1 MIQHTSR
8 SPSPARNYCR
18 FPKDSDYDTFDTTHL
33 TTSLL
38 LSPGSLVSFD
48 TEHRV
53 EAGNQYDNPLDRY
66 NFMAFVFV
74 VEKAT
79 NKSVPI
85 NTFAVG
91 DSGPG
96 DFTTTSVEVPT
107 RNQVTY
113 DTEGG
118 LTTIEVESHTISAT
132 VRHSTRARALTFS
145 MFAIN
150 WVLTLCSVT
159 IASIVVR
166 RRGKVEGGVALLPI
180 TVILSTPTIRN
191 LYVDSP
197 PFGIFLGTHQNFRA
211 APLQI
216 IYAPL

>member
-1 MIQHTSR
+1 M
-8 SPSPARNYCR
+8 
-18 FPKDSDYDTFDTTHL
+18 
-33 TTSLL
+33 
-38 LSPGSLVSFD
+38 G
-48 TEHRV
+48 
-53 EAGNQYDNPLDRY
+53 AGNQYENPLDQY
-66 NFMAFVFV
+66 TFTTSVFV

-85 NTFAVG
+85 TTFAVG
-91 DSGPG
+91 DAGPG

-107 RNQVTY
+107 TNKVTY
-113 DTEGG
+113 DTEDGP
-118 LTTIEVESHTISAT
+118 TTVEVKSSTIFAT

-159 IASIVVR
+159 ISSIVVR

-180 TVILSTPTIRN
+180 TVILSTPTIRS

-197 PFGIFLGTHQNFRA
+197 PFGIFLGTQQNFHI
-211 APLQI
+211 APLLQRI
-216 IYAPL
+216 DAAF